1 MSFSRSIGLSVAV
14 LSFALM
20 LASPARAASRT
31 FTATLEKVSACTTAA
46 PAGSATLTIDDV
58 SGAVSGSLTLSGF
71 DVSTIASSGI
81 HNKNAGD
88 NLVGAFDGV
97 DVAAPNKTHAVT
109 TTLNAIAL
117 GKILSGDGAII
128 VKSSV
133 TGCGPGAAR
142 GDLVENGALDAGADG
157 ATSSSSSSGA
167 TSSSSSSGATSSSS
181 SGGGTTSSSSSG
193 GATSSS
199 SSGGATSGTPDV
211 PTDGGNDDGCSLSPT
226 TSASGALPL
235 GVALIVA
242 CRLRRKRGLGS
253 KRNDSAA

>member
-1 MSFSRSIGLSVAV
+1 MSFSRSIGLGGAV

-31 FTATLEKVSACTTAA
+31 FTAMLEKVSACTTAA

-71 DVSTIASSGI
+71 DASTIASSGI

-97 DVAAPNKTHAVT
+97 DVAVPNKTHAVT

-142 GDLVENGALDAGADG
+142 GDLVENGVLDAGVDG
-157 ATSSSSSSGA
+157 A
-167 TSSSSSSGATSSSS
+167 
-181 SGGGTTSSSSSG
+181 TSSSSSG

-211 PTDGGNDDGCSLSPT
+211 PTDGGSDDGCSLSPT

-242 CRLRRKRGLGS
+242 CRLRRKRELGS